1 MYNLQNYYFYKLFFD
16 MTKMFL
22 SLLIIMMSF
31 LMMFLNHP
39 LSMGLMI
46 LIQTFF
52 ICLISGMLIK
62 TYWFSYIL
70 FLTFLGG
77 LLVLFIYVSSI
88 ASNEMFNSSF
98 LFKMIL
104 FYMILFSLMI
114 SILFMF
120 NLKWMNMSNNNT
132 DMNNLFNIYLFFN
145 NENKIN
151 LSKLYN
157 NQTFLMM
164 MMMVIYLFITLIAVV
179 KITNIFYGPIR
190 SSIN

>member
-1 MYNLQNYYFYKLFFD
+1 MMVSFF
-16 MTKMFL
+16 ML
-22 SLLIIMMSF
+22 
-31 LMMFLNHP
+31 FLNNP

-46 LIQTFF
+46 LIQTLLT
-52 ICLISGMLIK
+52 CLLSGMLIK

-88 ASNEMFNSSF
+88 ASNEMFKSMINLKKMFFISLITMLLIKFMFINNISWMNLSMNSD
-98 LFKMIL
+98 MDN
-104 FYMILFSLMI
+104 FSQMM
-114 SILFMF
+114 LFM
-120 NLKWMNMSNNNT
+120 
-132 DMNNLFNIYLFFN
+132 N

-157 NQTFLMM
+157 NQTFLIMM
-164 MMMVIYLFITLIAVV
+164 MLVIYLFITLIAVV

-190 SSIN
+190 SSS

>member
-1 MYNLQNYYFYKLFFD
+1 MLKMTLSFF
-16 MTKMFL
+16 M
-22 SLLIIMMSF
+22 IMISF
-31 LMMFLNHP
+31 FMLFLNNP

-46 LIQTFF
+46 LIQTLLT
-52 ICLISGMLIK
+52 CLLTGMMIK

-88 ASNEMFNSSF
+88 ASNEMFKFMINIK
-98 LFKMIL
+98 KMIIIL
-104 FYMILFSLMI
+104 LILMMII
-114 SILFMF
+114 SFMF
-120 NLKWMNMSNNNT
+120 MNNMSWMNLSSNS
-132 DMNNLFNIYLFFN
+132 DMNNFDQLSLLIN

-157 NQTFLMM
+157 NQTFLIMM
-164 MMMVIYLFITLIAVV
+164 MLVIYLFVTLIAIV

-190 SSIN
+190 SSLN

>member
-1 MYNLQNYYFYKLFFD
+1 MKI
-16 MTKMFL
+16 FL
-22 SLLIIMMSF
+22 A
-31 LMMFLNHP
+31 LMMMMNSILMFYMNHP

-46 LIQTFF
+46 LIQTIF
-52 ICLISGMLIK
+52 ICLLSGMLIN

-88 ASNEMFNSSF
+88 ASNEMFKNNFFFLKIIFISSIIIF
-98 LFKMIL
+98 I
-104 FYMILFSLMI
+104 FSLYI
-114 SILFMF
+114 F
-120 NLKWMNMSNNNT
+120 NNLNLLNYFFNSEME
-132 DMNNLFNIYLFFN
+132 NLFNYSMLFN

-164 MMMVIYLFITLIAVV
+164 MMMIIYLFITLVAVV
-179 KITNIFYGPIR
+179 KITNIFYGPLR
-190 SSIN
+190 QSN

>member
-1 MYNLQNYYFYKLFFD
+1 MI
-16 MTKMFL
+16 KMFL
-22 SLLIIMMSF
+22 SLIMIILSF
-31 LMMFLNHP
+31 IMLFLTHP

-46 LIQTFF
+46 LCQTLL
-52 ICLISGMLIK
+52 ICLISGIILP

-88 ASNEMFNSSF
+88 ASNE
-98 LFKMIL
+98 LFK
-104 FYMILFSLMI
+104 I
-114 SILFMF
+114 SF
-120 NLKWMNMSNNNT
+120 NLKFYFIIIISLSIIFSFMN
-132 DMNNLFNIYLFFN
+132 MNNLNWLNFNFNLEMKNFFDMMLFFN

-157 NQTFLMM
+157 NQTFMLMM
-164 MMMVIYLFITLIAVV
+164 MMIIYLFITLIAVV

-190 SSIN
+190 SNN